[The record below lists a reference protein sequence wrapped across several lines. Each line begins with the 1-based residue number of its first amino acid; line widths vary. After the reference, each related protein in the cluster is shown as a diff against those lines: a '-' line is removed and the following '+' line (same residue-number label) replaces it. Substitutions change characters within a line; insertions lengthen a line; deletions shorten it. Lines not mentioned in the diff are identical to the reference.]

1 MRNIDVLASVVMLM
15 KSYNII
21 CSEIF
26 TEIKLDRE
34 SEQLFFKVNFIFLQT
49 AFQICELLNLTLHQ
63 MDQTTYK
70 IN

>member
-1 MRNIDVLASVVMLM
+1 MRNIDVLATCFQLL
-15 KSYNII
+15 KTHNYT

-34 SEQLFFKVNFIFLQT
+34 SEQVFFKIDFQFLQT

-63 MDQTTYK
+63 LDQTTYK

>member
-1 MRNIDVLASVVMLM
+1 MRNIDVLASVVTLM
-15 KSYNII
+15 KAHNIT

-34 SEQLFFKVNFIFLQT
+34 SEQIFFEVKFIFLQT

-63 MDQTTYK
+63 IDKTTYK

>member
-15 KSYNII
+15 KAHNIT

-26 TEIKLDRE
+26 TEIKFDRE
-34 SEQLFFKVNFIFLQT
+34 SEQVFFKVNFQFLQT

>member
-1 MRNIDVLASVVMLM
+1 MRNIDVLASVVTLL
-15 KSYNII
+15 KAHNIT

-26 TEIKLDRE
+26 YNIKLDRE
-34 SEQLFFKVNFIFLQT
+34 SEQIFFEVKFMFLET

-63 MDQTTYK
+63 IDKKTYK

>member
-1 MRNIDVLASVVMLM
+1 MRNIDIIANCVVIM
-15 KSYNII
+15 KSHNYT

-26 TEIKLDRE
+26 YNIKLDRE
-34 SEQLFFKVNFIFLQT
+34 SEQIFFEVKFHFLDT

-63 MDQTTYK
+63 IDETTYK

>member
-1 MRNIDVLASVVMLM
+1 MRNIDVLATCFQLL
-15 KSYNII
+15 KTHNYT

-34 SEQLFFKVNFIFLQT
+34 SEQLFFKIDFQFLAT
-49 AFQICELLNLTLHQ
+49 AFSICELLNLTLHQ
-63 MDQTTYK
+63 VFESTYK

>member
-1 MRNIDVLASVVMLM
+1 MRNIDVLASMVMLM
-15 KSYNII
+15 KTHNIT

-34 SEQLFFKVNFIFLQT
+34 SEQVFFKVDFQFLAT

>member
-1 MRNIDVLASVVMLM
+1 MKNIDVLASVVMLM
-15 KSYNII
+15 KAHNIT

-34 SEQLFFKVNFIFLQT
+34 SEQVFFKVNFQFLAT
-49 AFQICELLNLTLHQ
+49 AFLICELLNLNLHQ
-63 MDQTTYK
+63 VFESTYK